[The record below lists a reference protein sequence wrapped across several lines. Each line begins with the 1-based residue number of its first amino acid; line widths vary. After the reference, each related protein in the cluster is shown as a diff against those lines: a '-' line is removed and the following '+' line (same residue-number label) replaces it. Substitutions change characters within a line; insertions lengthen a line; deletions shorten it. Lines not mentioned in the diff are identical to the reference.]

1 LGGLNLWRVSISPA
15 SFATLAAIRR
25 AFGEMWM
32 AFIGYENL
40 AVSYLTPEIHA
51 EPKNENAK
59 EGRYDHQFDFVHRGD
74 VESHD

>member
-32 AFIGYENL
+32 AFIG
-40 AVSYLTPEIHA
+40 TKI
-51 EPKNENAK
+51 
-59 EGRYDHQFDFVHRGD
+59 
-74 VESHD
+74 